1 MIAISYR
8 REDSLPTAGRLY
20 DRLQAKFGKENVFMD
35 FDSIPPGMD
44 FREQIKQMIERSK
57 LVIAII
63 GPHWLGEQ
71 PDASRRIDNP
81 ADFVRLEIAY
91 ALERGIP
98 VIPVLVNNTPMPP
111 PEKLPQEI
119 EALAFRN
126 ALMLDTGIDFHHH
139 ADRLI
144 AGVGKAMDIAPRSR
158 GPRKVPEPTLPT
170 AGPRPLRK
178 SLIWTAAILLAGGL
192 LALAVGYVATHKP
205 QPAKQ
210 VATAKSNR
218 GSVEPATTPPLI
230 IEPPMQQSSSPQL
243 AVEQPKPVVE
253 QSSQPQITNATRLD
267 FASITKERPYV
278 NSLGM
283 KFVPVLGTNVL
294 FSIWE
299 TRVKDF
305 EAFVKVTKYDVPGE
319 MYAVDD
325 NREWAV
331 GRTWKDPGFAQT
343 GEHAVCGVSWQDATA
358 FCEWLTQQERK
369 AGRISSKQRYRLP
382 TDEEWSAAV
391 GLEKESGST
400 PEERNGK
407 VKGVYPWGTKVPIP
421 AGAGNYAGSEAR
433 TGGWKPD
440 WITIDGY
447 RDGYA
452 RTSPVG
458 SFETNGYGIYDLGGN
473 VREWCQDWY
482 NAEKKFRVLRG
493 ASWVLSFPG
502 DLLSSRRFFNSPE
515 NRADTVGFRCVL
527 SELEIASKK
536 DEKSSAPLESL
547 SPSASPNDTGVQ
559 KLTKVFVKKYGF
571 SVLLPTEFFPDSAL
585 QFADANA
592 DRLVSVNGC
601 FRVAFNVLSG
611 PVKKAYDNCIA
622 EFRNKANHTT
632 IDYKVLKDTWFV
644 VSGDSDTTGYYTK
657 GVKRGDNVIVM
668 ELEYT
673 GSACNIPDAML
684 TEISRKFDGN

>member
-8 REDSLPTAGRLY
+8 REDSLPIAGRLY
-20 DRLQAKFGKENVFMD
+20 DRLQAKFGKKNVFMD

-44 FREQIKQMIERSK
+44 FREQIRQMIERSNV
-57 LVIAII
+57 VIAVI
-63 GPHWLGEQ
+63 GPHWLGGQ
-71 PDASRRIDNP
+71 PDGSRRIDNS

-98 VIPVLVNNTPMPP
+98 IIPVLVNNTPMPP

-119 EALAFRN
+119 EGLAFRN
-126 ALMLDTGIDFHHH
+126 ALILDTGIDFHHH

-144 AGVGKAMDIAPRSR
+144 AGVGKAMDIAPRPR
-158 GPRKVPEPTLPT
+158 GPRKIPEPTVP
-170 AGPRPLRK
+170 AASPRPLRK
-178 SLIWTAAILLAGGL
+178 ILIWTAAFLLAGGL
-192 LALAVGYVATHKP
+192 LALAVGYVATHKA

-218 GSVEPATTPPLI
+218 GSVEPATTPSLFAK
-230 IEPPMQQSSSPQL
+230 PPVEQSAPPQL
-243 AVEQPKPVVE
+243 AVEQLKPVVE
-253 QSSQPQITNATRLD
+253 QSSQPQITNATKVD

-283 KFVPVLGTNVL
+283 KFVPVLGTRVL

-358 FCEWLTQQERK
+358 FCEWLTGQERK
-369 AGRISSKQRYRLP
+369 AGRITSKQSYRLP
-382 TDEEWSAAV
+382 SDEEWSAAV

-407 VKGVYPWGTKVPIP
+407 VKGVYPWGTKVPPP

-433 TGGWKPD
+433 TGGWMSD
-440 WITIDGY
+440 WSTIDGY
-447 RDGYA
+447 RDMYP

-458 SFETNGYGIYDLGGN
+458 SFEANRYGIYDLGGN
-473 VREWCQDWY
+473 VRELCQDWW
-482 NAEKKFRVLRG
+482 NAEKKFHVSRG
-493 ASWVLSFPG
+493 AAWVKSSPF
-502 DLLSSRRFFNSPE
+502 DLLSSRRFTDSPE
-515 NRADTVGFRCVL
+515 SRADTVGFRCVL
-527 SELEIASKK
+527 GELEVASTKN
-536 DEKSSAPLESL
+536 EESSAPLES
-547 SPSASPNDTGVQ
+547 SSASPNDSGPQ
-559 KLTKVFVKKYGF
+559 KLTKIYVKKYGF
-571 SVLLPTEFFPDSAL
+571 SVLLPTELFPDAAAQL
-585 QFADANA
+585 AANT

-601 FRVAFNVLSG
+601 FRVAFSVLSG
-611 PVKKAYDNCIA
+611 PVKKAYDKCIA
-622 EFRNKANHTT
+622 EFRKEANHRT
-632 IDYKVLKDTWFV
+632 IDYKVLKETWFV

-657 GVKRGDNVIVM
+657 GVKRGDTVIVM

-673 GSACNIPDAML
+673 GDACNISDAML